1 MSVEG
6 NERKLLLFF
15 VLFNFI
21 LGVRMGRIPKLVKEK
36 ALAEYHVSSSSI
48 ENEDPFSSSPYVRSI
63 GSNSNNL
70 TPSDFNLE
78 LIDEQLF
85 SDDFDSISF
94 DDSPSGIPSCKEYI
108 LPDNFTIDETKHE
121 YEEKQFIVNCEEQFS
136 NNVLERIKGLVTK
149 LSEPITTIELGHEQ
163 SSFIRYLRWKMIDLC
178 NTYNG
183 GTRQSIERMNNMISH
198 GVNININ
205 IKCFCL
211 IESFLDQRFS
221 W

>member
-1 MSVEG
+1 
-6 NERKLLLFF
+6 
-15 VLFNFI
+15 
-21 LGVRMGRIPKLVKEK
+21 MGRIPKLVKEK

-70 TPSDFNLE
+70 IPSDCNLE
-78 LIDEQLF
+78 LIDEQLL

-94 DDSPSGIPSCKEYI
+94 DNSPSGVPSSREYI
-108 LPDNFTIDETKHE
+108 LPDNFTIDETKSQ

-149 LSEPITTIELGHEQ
+149 LSEPITTIELGREQ
-163 SSFIRYLRWKMIDLC
+163 SSFIRYLRWKVIDLC

-183 GTRQSIERMNNMISH
+183 GTRQLIERMNNMTSH

-205 IKCFCL
+205 ITCFCL
-211 IESFLDQRFS
+211 IDIFFR
-221 W
+221 